1 MIEVA
6 FSSSFLKAY
15 KKRISKNPDLVSL
28 FKSKLCIFIHNPYA
42 PELRTH
48 KLSGK
53 LEMLMSFSIK
63 YDLRILFYFVESDKA
78 VFTDIGTHDEVY

>member
-15 KKRISKNPDLVSL
+15 KKRISKNPELVSL
-28 FKSKLCIFIHNPYA
+28 FKAKLSIFIQNPYS

-53 LEMLMSFSIK
+53 LEMLMSFSVK
-63 YDLRILFYFVESDKA
+63 YDLRIIFYFAEPDKA
-78 VFTDIGTHDEVY
+78 VFTDIGNHDEVY

>member
-6 FSSSFLKAY
+6 FSNSFVKAY
-15 KKRISKNPDLVSL
+15 KKQISKNPELVSL
-28 FKSKLCIFIHNPYA
+28 FKAKLSIFIQNPYS

-63 YDLRILFYFVESDKA
+63 YDL
-78 VFTDIGTHDEVY
+78 